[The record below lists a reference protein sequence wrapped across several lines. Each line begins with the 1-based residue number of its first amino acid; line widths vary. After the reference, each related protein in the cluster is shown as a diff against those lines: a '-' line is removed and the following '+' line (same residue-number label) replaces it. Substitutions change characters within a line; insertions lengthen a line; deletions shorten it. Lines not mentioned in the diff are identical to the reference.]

1 MLRGEIMS
9 DYDNST
15 DEEIASWLEKLNIE
29 LVRKG
34 LLHAAED
41 CFMIQAVKRLRE
53 RGTQSNPQGHNQACL
68 CGHPQSEHGSM
79 GVCLHSSACECTNFK
94 TIKDE
99 ANL

>member
-1 MLRGEIMS
+1 MS
-9 DYDNST
+9 DYDDST
-15 DEEIASWLEKLNIE
+15 DEEIASCLEKLNIE

-41 CFMIQAVKRLRE
+41 CFMIQAVKRLRKRKTDSKSE
-53 RGTQSNPQGHNQACL
+53 GHNQTCL

-79 GVCLHSSACECTNFK
+79 GVCLHPSTCECTNFK
-94 TIKDE
+94 TVKDV